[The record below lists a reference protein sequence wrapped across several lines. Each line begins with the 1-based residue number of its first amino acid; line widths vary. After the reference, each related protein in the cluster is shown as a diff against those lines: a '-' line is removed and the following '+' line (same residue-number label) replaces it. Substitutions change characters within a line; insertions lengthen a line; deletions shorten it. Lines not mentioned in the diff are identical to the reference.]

1 MNNDSCTYDYVNN
14 VKQEEYPNHA
24 LYNLTVIRNICK
36 KSKKLE
42 SKLRKS
48 VKNVK
53 VYTNQ
58 LILKMNPKTKN
69 LKVMQS
75 TIEDTLKSNRNIVP
89 HYLFLIGLENFG
101 KKDNAHAIAAIVRD
115 KKLYLFNP
123 ANKPFAKTKNSSGE
137 ILSESDAYVK
147 VYEVLIRLVDIDEA
161 YVYTGRNL
169 QERCRTPGI
178 DYSISCTLFS
188 EYFLLHKSLYKTLS
202 RPMTRLTQE
211 TYDRISFTQKEIN
224 ERTKYVPV
232 LYKTNSLNRM
242 FRNMRLIPKRKRNT
256 YTTNKPAK
264 KSKRT

>member
-1 MNNDSCTYDYVNN
+1 MDNDSCTYNHVNN
-14 VKQEEYPNHA
+14 VKHEEYTKHA
-24 LYNLTVIRNICK
+24 LYNLTVIRDICK

-58 LILKMNPKTKN
+58 IILKMDPKKKK
-69 LKVMQS
+69 LKISQS
-75 TIEDTLKSNRNIVP
+75 TIEGTLKSNRNIVP

-101 KKDNAHAIAAIVRD
+101 KTDNAHAIAAIVRD

-123 ANKPFAKTKNSSGE
+123 TNKPFAKTKNSTGD
-137 ILSESDAYVK
+137 ILSESDTYVK
-147 VYEVLIRLVDIDEA
+147 VYEVLIRLVDIDGT

-169 QERCRTPGI
+169 QEGCRTPGS

-202 RPMTRLTQE
+202 RPMTRMTQR

-232 LYKTNSLNRM
+232 LNKTNNLSRM
-242 FRNMRLIPKRKRNT
+242 LKNMRLVPKRKRNT
-256 YTTNKPAK
+256 NTTNKPAK
-264 KSKRT
+264 KSKRA